1 MKKWFIGGLTG
12 ACICLLA
19 ACGGGGNNQ
28 SSSSGPVSN
37 APSEAAAPSASS
49 SSSSATASTG
59 NLVEKG
65 QELFQANC
73 SACHRIHE
81 KLIGPP
87 LAGVTKMRSKEW
99 LYNWIRNS
107 QAVINSGDTAA
118 INLYKE
124 YNQVQMTPFPQL
136 SNQDIDAILA
146 YIDAQSGQQ

>member
-1 MKKWFIGGLTG
+1 MKKILWTGTAVALLGLF
-12 ACICLLA
+12 A
-19 ACGGGGNNQ
+19 ACGGGNSNQ
-28 SSSSGPVSN
+28 SSSASGPVSN
-37 APSEAAAPSASS
+37 ATSPASAPAAASS
-49 SSSSATASTG
+49 STASSASNA
-59 NLVEKG
+59 VEKG

-87 LAGVTKMRSKEW
+87 LAGVTKIRSKEW

-136 SNQDIDAILA
+136 SNEDIDNILA
-146 YIDAQSGQQ
+146 YIDSQSGQQ

>member
-1 MKKWFIGGLTG
+1 MKKILWTG
-12 ACICLLA
+12 TTAVLLGLLA
-19 ACGGGGNNQ
+19 ACGSNSSNQ
-28 SSSSGPVSN
+28 SAGTSSPVSN
-37 APSEAAAPSASS
+37 ASSATTATSPSASTA
-49 SSSSATASTG
+49 SSAGSA
-59 NLVEKG
+59 VEKG

-87 LAGVTKMRSKEW
+87 LAGVTKIRSKQW

-136 SNQDIDAILA
+136 SNEDIDNILA

>member
-1 MKKWFIGGLTG
+1 MLWTG
-12 ACICLLA
+12 TTAVLLGLLA
-19 ACGGGGNNQ
+19 ACGGNSSNQ
-28 SSSSGPVSN
+28 SAGASGPVSN
-37 APSEAAAPSASS
+37 AA
-49 SSSSATASTG
+49 SATSTPASTS
-59 NLVEKG
+59 NTTASAESAVEKG

-87 LAGVTKMRSKEW
+87 LAGVTKIRSKEW

-136 SNQDIDAILA
+136 SNEDIDNILA
-146 YIDAQSGQQ
+146 YIDSQSGQQ